1 MLLVQSLPWGNYV
14 GDKSSERLSGAIS
27 RGVLSGCNLS
37 LDNFPGA
44 IIQGVAVRGAIHFG
58 CNCPGGNCAGANFP
72 RGQLSSGSI
81 VWGPI
86 IWGTIMFL
94 KILKIHF

>member
-1 MLLVQSLPWGNYV
+1 MLLVESLPRGNYL

-44 IIQGVAVRGAIHFG
+44 IIQGVAVRGQFISGAIVRGAIVQGPIFRGDNYPRDQLFG
-58 CNCPGGNCAGANFP
+58 
-72 RGQLSSGSI
+72 GQLSGEQLC
-81 VWGPI
+81 
-86 IWGTIMFL
+86 F
-94 KILKIHF
+94 